1 MKYIIAVIKPFKLDE
16 VREALGAIGVA
27 GMTVSEVKGFGRQK
41 GQTEIYRGAEYST
54 NMLPK
59 VKLEIAASDDLAP
72 QVVET
77 IQQTASTEAIGDGK
91 IFVLD
96 LGDRHP
102 HSHRRDRRH
111 RAVRHRRDF
120 MTLRTLASGLAAT
133 GLTFVAS
140 TAAIAQ
146 EAAEAVPNP
155 GNNAWM
161 MTATVLVML
170 MILPGLALF
179 YGGLTRSKNMLSTM
193 TQIGATASLAMLIW
207 VMWGYS
213 LAFGDTTYEG
223 TLGLFVSGGSYFLSG
238 MDASSTAATFTD
250 EVISKYVFVSFQMTF
265 AAITAALILGAT
277 AERMKF
283 NAVMAFVPIWLTIV
297 YFPIAHMVWAGG
309 GLLFEDGALDFAGGT
324 VVHINAGVS
333 GLVLAYLLGKRRGC
347 PSEPMPPHSLTM
359 TMIGTGLLWVGWFGF
374 NAGSALEADGS
385 AGLAM
390 INTFVATAAA
400 ALTWMVIERA
410 AGHKGSA
417 LGFCSGVIAGLV
429 AVTPAAGNSGPFGAI
444 LLGIVSSA
452 VCYIF
457 VAKIKAKFGYDDA
470 LDAFGIHGIG
480 GIVGAIGTAVVY
492 QPFLG
497 GPGDGSTGVGEQ
509 LGIQTFSVFVTI
521 AWAGIGTLIAGLIVK
536 TLIGL
541 RVPEE
546 TEVDGLDIGEHG
558 ERAYN

>member
-1 MKYIIAVIKPFKLDE
+1 MS
-16 VREALGAIGVA
+16 GANEKRD
-27 GMTVSEVKGFGRQK
+27 M
-41 GQTEIYRGAEYST
+41 
-54 NMLPK
+54 NMIRK
-59 VKLEIAASDDLAP
+59 FASATAAC
-72 QVVET
+72 
-77 IQQTASTEAIGDGK
+77 
-91 IFVLD
+91 
-96 LGDRHP
+96 
-102 HSHRRDRRH
+102 
-111 RAVRHRRDF
+111 
-120 MTLRTLASGLAAT
+120 GLSLFAAT
-133 GLTFVAS
+133 
-140 TAAIAQ
+140 AAFAQ
-146 EAAEAVPNP
+146 EAAEATAEAAAPAAEAAAAVANP

-193 TQIGATASLAMLIW
+193 TQVGATACLAMLIW

-250 EVISKYVFVSFQMTF
+250 EVISKFVFVSFQMTF
-265 AAITAALILGAT
+265 AAITAGLILGAT

-283 NAVMAFVPIWLTIV
+283 SAVMAFVPIWLTIV

-333 GLVLAYLLGKRRGC
+333 GLVLAYLLGKRRGY
-347 PSEPMPPHSLTM
+347 PAEPMPPHSMTLTM
-359 TMIGTGLLWVGWFGF
+359 VGTGLLWVGWFGF

-390 INTFVATAAA
+390 INTFVATAAG
-400 ALTWMVIERA
+400 ALTWMVIEKL

-444 LLGIVSSA
+444 LLGIVAST
-452 VCYIF
+452 VCYF
-457 VAKIKAKFGYDDA
+457 AVAKAKSKFGYDDS
-470 LDAFGIHGIG
+470 LDAFGIHGVG

-492 QPFLG
+492 QAFIG
-497 GPGDGSTGVGEQ
+497 GPAGDDANSLGTQ
-509 LGIQTFSVFVTI
+509 LWIQIKSVLITI
-521 AWAGIGTLIAGLIVK
+521 GWAGIGTLIAGYLVK
-536 TLIGL
+536 LTIGL
-541 RVPEE
+541 RVDEE
-546 TEVDGLDIGEHG
+546 SEVNGLDISEHG

>member
-1 MKYIIAVIKPFKLDE
+1 M
-16 VREALGAIGVA
+16 
-27 GMTVSEVKGFGRQK
+27 
-41 GQTEIYRGAEYST
+41 
-54 NMLPK
+54 
-59 VKLEIAASDDLAP
+59 
-72 QVVET
+72 
-77 IQQTASTEAIGDGK
+77 
-91 IFVLD
+91 
-96 LGDRHP
+96 
-102 HSHRRDRRH
+102 
-111 RAVRHRRDF
+111 
-120 MTLRTLASGLAAT
+120 LRTLSRVSAFGLALLAPVAAFAQDP
-133 GLTFVAS
+133 GLQAPVAV
-140 TAAIAQ
+140 A
-146 EAAEAVPNP
+146 EAAAAVPNP

-193 TQIGATASLAMLIW
+193 TQIGATASLAMLVW

-213 LAFGDTTYEG
+213 TAFGPEG
-223 TLGLFVSGGSYFLSG
+223 NAFFSWGNLFLAQT
-238 MDASSTAATFTD
+238 DASSTAATFTD
-250 EVISKYVFVSFQMTF
+250 EVISEFVFISFQMTF

-283 NAVMAFVPIWLTIV
+283 SAVMLFVPLWLTIV

-333 GLVLAYLLGKRRGC
+333 GLVLAYLLGKRRGY
-347 PSEPMPPHSLTM
+347 PAEPMPPHSLTL
-359 TMIGTGLLWVGWFGF
+359 TMVGTGLLWVGWFGF
-374 NAGSALEADGS
+374 NAGSALEADAS

-390 INTFVATAAA
+390 INTFVATAAG
-400 ALTWMVIERA
+400 ALTWMVIEKL

-452 VCYIF
+452 VCYVF
-457 VAKIKAKFGYDDA
+457 VAKIKAKLGYDDS

-492 QPFLG
+492 QPFLA
-497 GPGDGSTGVGEQ
+497 GPGDGSTALGAQ
-509 LGIQTFSVFVTI
+509 LWVQIYSVLVTI
-521 AWAGIGTLIAGLIVK
+521 AWAGIGTLIVGLVVK
-536 TLIGL
+536 MLLGL
-541 RVPEE
+541 RVSEE
-546 TEVDGLDIGEHG
+546 AEVDGLDISEHG

>member
-1 MKYIIAVIKPFKLDE
+1 MIRTFLRSAG
-16 VREALGAIGVA
+16 ALAISGAL
-27 GMTVSEVKGFGRQK
+27 T
-41 GQTEIYRGAEYST
+41 
-54 NMLPK
+54 
-59 VKLEIAASDDLAP
+59 
-72 QVVET
+72 
-77 IQQTASTEAIGDGK
+77 
-91 IFVLD
+91 
-96 LGDRHP
+96 
-102 HSHRRDRRH
+102 
-111 RAVRHRRDF
+111 
-120 MTLRTLASGLAAT
+120 GLAT
-133 GLTFVAS
+133 
-140 TAAIAQ
+140 TAAFAQ
-146 EAAEAVPNP
+146 EAAEAAPAVPNP

-161 MTATVLVML
+161 MTSTVLVLL

-193 TQIGATASLAMLIW
+193 TQIGATAALAMLIW

-223 TLGLFVSGGSYFLSG
+223 TLGLFVSGGSYFLMG

-283 NAVMAFVPIWLTIV
+283 SAVMAFVPIWLTIV

-324 VVHINAGVS
+324 VVHINAGIS
-333 GLVLAYLLGKRRGC
+333 GLVLAYLLGKRRGY
-347 PSEPMPPHSLTM
+347 PAEPMMPHSLTM
-359 TMIGTGLLWVGWFGF
+359 TMVGTGLLWVGWFGF

-390 INTFVATAAA
+390 INTFVATAAG
-400 ALTWMVIERA
+400 ALTWMVIEKL

-444 LLGIVSSA
+444 LLGIVASA
-452 VCYIF
+452 VCYF
-457 VAKIKAKFGYDDA
+457 AVAKAKAKFGYDDS
-470 LDAFGIHGIG
+470 LDAFGIHGVG

-497 GPGDGSTGVGEQ
+497 GPGDGSTALGAQ
-509 LGIQTFSVFVTI
+509 LGVQVFSVVVTI
-521 AWAGIGTLIAGLIVK
+521 AWAAIGTLIAGYLVK
-536 TLIGL
+536 LTVGL
-541 RVPEE
+541 RVDEE
-546 TEVDGLDIGEHG
+546 TEVNGLDISEHG

>member
-1 MKYIIAVIKPFKLDE
+1 
-16 VREALGAIGVA
+16 
-27 GMTVSEVKGFGRQK
+27 MTVRNILH
-41 GQTEIYRGAEYST
+41 TATTAGAT
-54 NMLPK
+54 FF
-59 VKLEIAASDDLAP
+59 
-72 QVVET
+72 
-77 IQQTASTEAIGDGK
+77 TA
-91 IFVLD
+91 
-96 LGDRHP
+96 
-102 HSHRRDRRH
+102 
-111 RAVRHRRDF
+111 
-120 MTLRTLASGLAAT
+120 
-133 GLTFVAS
+133 
-140 TAAIAQ
+140 TALHAQ
-146 EAAEAVPNP
+146 EAAEPAAAVPDP

-161 MTATVLVML
+161 MTATVLVLL

-193 TQIGATASLAMLIW
+193 TQIGATAALAMIIW

-213 LAFGDTTYEG
+213 LAFGDTGYDAP
-223 TLGLFVSGGSYFLSG
+223 LGWFISGGSYFLAG
-238 MDASSTAATFTD
+238 TDVSSTAATFTD
-250 EVISKYVFVSFQMTF
+250 EVISKYVFISFQMTF

-283 NAVMAFVPIWLTIV
+283 GAVMAFVPIWLTIV

-333 GLVLAYLLGKRRGC
+333 GLVLAYLLGKRRGW
-347 PSEPMPPHSLTM
+347 PHEPMMPHSMTLTM
-359 TMIGTGLLWVGWFGF
+359 VGTGLLWVGWFGF

-390 INTFVATAAA
+390 INTFVATAAG
-400 ALTWMVIERA
+400 ALAWMVIERL

-444 LLGIVSSA
+444 LLGIASA
-452 VCYIF
+452 AICYYF
-457 VAKIKAKFGYDDA
+457 VAKVKARFGYDDS

-497 GPGDGSTGVGEQ
+497 GPGDGSTALEAQ
-509 LGIQTFSVFVTI
+509 LGVQFFSVLVTI
-521 AWAGIGTLIAGLIVK
+521 AWAGIGTLVAGLIVK
-536 TLIGL
+536 ALVGL
-541 RVPEE
+541 RVTEE
-546 TEVDGLDIGEHG
+546 VEVDGLDISEHG